1 MLENYKK
8 VHEIL
13 EQNWPFSVK
22 LNKKKDINGRGQ
34 VWNKMSSDKVSSV
47 NMLSLC
53 MLIINFI

>member
-47 NMLSLC
+47 NMLS
-53 MLIINFI
+53 